1 MSARMDRSDVIL
13 RSRAGRVTVLNGGE
27 KLGVDDGTEMS
38 HKENYRREGKKA
50 MLGYHKPPDDW
61 RSSMR
66 Q

>member
-38 HKENYRREGKKA
+38 HKEYYRRKGNRV
-50 MLGYHKPPDDW
+50 MIVYYNPPDDW